1 MLLFFTMIDA
11 YCERTGPGLLGEP
24 LNAFSNASFLI
35 AAWAAWRL
43 ARRQDK
49 LTAGVK
55 VLIILGYLVGI
66 GSILWH
72 TYPTSTTLILDV
84 VPIVLF
90 IMWYIWLYTRQV
102 IGARTYFASAFV
114 VLFVLATYIGGSFA
128 DVLHGAPVYTPG
140 LLVVLLLGTFH
151 AMNRKPGRYLLLV
164 TSGVYFAALFFR
176 TIDLE
181 VCDQWPIGTHFLW
194 HSLIGL
200 VTYLAMRSLILSL
213 PSKQHHS

>member
-1 MLLFFTMIDA
+1 MLDA
-11 YCERTGPGLLGEP
+11 YCERTGLGLLGEP
-24 LNAFSNASFLI
+24 LNSFSNASFLI

-55 VLIILGYLVGI
+55 ILVILGYLVGI
-66 GSILWH
+66 GSVLWH

-102 IGARTYFASAFV
+102 IGARTYLAAAYV
-114 VLFVLATYIGGSFA
+114 VLFVLATYIGGSFS
-128 DVLHGAPVYTPG
+128 DVLHGAPVYAPG

-151 AMNRKPGRYLLLV
+151 AINGKPERYLLLA
-164 TSGVYFAALFFR
+164 TAGVYFAALFFR
-176 TIDLE
+176 TIDQE
-181 VCDQWPIGTHFLW
+181 VCARWPIGTHFLW

-213 PSKQHHS
+213 PSKQSPS